1 MNQNESLDEKI
12 RNIKDR
18 ISECRDY
25 ISSDFCIRCVE
36 IYREIHSLENQ
47 LKVLENERDR

>member
-25 ISSDFCIRCVE
+25 INSDFCIRCME
-36 IYREIHSLENQ
+36 IYREIHNLEDQ
-47 LKVLENERDR
+47 LRILENERA